1 MKFVF
6 PLVAITLLLIGCS
19 GTHSNIPS
27 SKTYLEN
34 DQKKFQA
41 THHWDVLANKQAKLI
56 LASVPS
62 KISDIYIQDTN
73 RYSSPFESAYRKLL
87 ISRLVADGAS
97 VLTKP
102 EKDTYIFSYNVQVV
116 SRNKHGVD
124 TVDQSDWDDSLIG
137 KDGTE
142 TLKEVL
148 VTTSGIKNNVFIMS
162 DSQIFYLIP
171 ENLKNYRK
179 NARVIHVQYIKTDK

>member
-1 MKFVF
+1 MKFVI
-6 PLVAITLLLIGCS
+6 PLVAISLLLIGC

-34 DQKKFQA
+34 DQQKFQA
-41 THHWDVLANKQAKLI
+41 THHWNVLAEKQAELV

-62 KISDIYIQDTN
+62 KISDIYIQDSN
-73 RYSSPFESAYRKLL
+73 RWASPFESAYRKLL
-87 ISRLVADGAS
+87 ISQLVSKGAS
-97 VLTKP
+97 VLTKA

-116 SRNKHGVD
+116 SRNQHGAD
-124 TVDQSDWDDSLIG
+124 TFDQSDWDDSLIG
-137 KDGTE
+137 KDSTE
-142 TLKEVL
+142 TLTEVL

-179 NARVIHVQYIKTDK
+179 YPRAVHVQYIKTDK